1 MFEAMHYR
9 MTALERAFQLA
20 RSGKMSGITEI
31 VRSLKRD
38 GYSTDQVQ
46 GPALIRQLTALIRS
60 ARLEDRKAD
69 RT

>member
-1 MFEAMHYR
+1 MVAAMNYR

-20 RSGKMSGITEI
+20 KSGKMSGITEI

-38 GYSTDQVQ
+38 GYATEQVQ

-60 ARLEDRKAD
+60 ARLEDRNAD